1 MKSRWA
7 PGPKCALSPP
17 PPPPPLRR
25 RDGATGGGGTGWGG
39 RSPAPARRNLS
50 GRLRRGVPAPNCP
63 RAASPPRAP
72 PRGGEE
78 PAAPAPGSPAQPRP
92 GRGRPRSCGGSE
104 RGGPCW
110 GRLRGWGSF
119 CTGIKRV
126 FPRPGSPSPFFF
138 EGDVRQG
145 LILHRWAPSDRGAP
159 KGGGASRCHRPATSG
174 HRAPPSAERNGT
186 GRAGTRRAEPGVEG
200 RRRHGGSGRSGA
212 GGPVTGIVRVGSPV
226 TGCWYGGAVPGRCGG
241 PGSCRAAELPDR
253 RCWGR
258 CPPPPS
264 GHPPRSVQCPRIGA
278 AAIRVPPHTAGPHL
292 SHGCQHRGGP

>member
-1 MKSRWA
+1 MGS
-7 PGPKCALSPP
+7 GPQMRSVPASPP
-17 PPPPPLRR
+17 PPLPAAAMGQREAAAPGGEAGARPPPAETCRAGCGVGCR
-25 RDGATGGGGTGWGG
+25 PRTA
-39 RSPAPARRNLS
+39 PAPR
-50 GRLRRGVPAPNCP
+50 P
-63 RAASPPRAP
+63 PPRAP

-159 KGGGASRCHRPATSG
+159 KGGWRIPVPPPCDLRPPGAAVGRT
-174 HRAPPSAERNGT
+174 ERD
-186 GRAGTRRAEPGVEG
+186 
-200 RRRHGGSGRSGA
+200 GA
-212 GGPVTGIVRVGSPV
+212 GGDEEGGTGSRGEETARRQRQIRGRRS
-226 TGCWYGGAVPGRCGG
+226 GNGDRPGRESGNGVLVRGG
-241 PGSCRAAELPDR
+241 RSRSVRGSRFVQSCRAPRQEMLGKVPP
-253 RCWGR
+253 
-258 CPPPPS
+258 PPPPS

>member
-1 MKSRWA
+1 MGRPEPGPRPLKPVGPAAAWGAGPELPPRRVPPPSTA
-7 PGPKCALSPP
+7 PG
-17 PPPPPLRR
+17 R
-25 RDGATGGGGTGWGG
+25 GGTGSAG
-39 RSPAPARRNLS
+39 
-50 GRLRRGVPAPNCP
+50 
-63 RAASPPRAP
+63 
-72 PRGGEE
+72 
-78 PAAPAPGSPAQPRP
+78 PGIPRP
-92 GRGRPRSCGGSE
+92 TSPGPGAAEELRGEREGGSVLGE
-104 RGGPCW
+104 AAGLGLVLYRNKA
-110 GRLRGWGSF
+110 RFSTARFS
-119 CTGIKRV
+119 V
-126 FPRPGSPSPFFF
+126 SFFF

-159 KGGGASRCHRPATSG
+159 KGGGESRCHRPATSG

-212 GGPVTGIVRVGSPV
+212 GGPVTG
-226 TGCWYGGAVPGRCGG
+226 CWYGGAVPGRCGG
-241 PGSCRAAELPDR
+241 PGSCRVAELPDR